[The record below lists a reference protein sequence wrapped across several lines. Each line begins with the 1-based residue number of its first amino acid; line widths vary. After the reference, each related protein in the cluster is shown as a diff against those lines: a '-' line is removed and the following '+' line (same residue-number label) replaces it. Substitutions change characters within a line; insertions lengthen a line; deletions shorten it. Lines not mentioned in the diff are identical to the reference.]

1 MVRKTP
7 RPPEE
12 ARAIARALRKRFI
25 SAEVE
30 ATALE
35 TLRRLNIDPAAF
47 LKGPVAAAGKAD
59 DAAPSPKDP
68 VKMATF
74 WGRSGKESTIA
85 AVREREGIV
94 LPEADK
100 PFTEDEKRKARAV
113 LAVFKERYGTPD
125 KPN

>member
-25 SAEVE
+25 TPEVE
-30 ATALE
+30 AVAQE
-35 TLRRLNIDPAAF
+35 TLKRLNIDPA
-47 LKGPVAAAGKAD
+47 LLLGGK
-59 DAAPSPKDP
+59 PKPAEPAP
-68 VKMATF
+68 VKEPSKMAMF
-74 WGRSGKESTIA
+74 WGRGKKETTTA

-94 LPEADK
+94 LPESDK
-100 PFTEDEKRKARAV
+100 PFTEEEKRKAQAV
-113 LAVFKERYGTPD
+113 LAIFKERYGTPE

>member
-25 SAEVE
+25 SPEVE
-30 ATALE
+30 ATALAS
-35 TLRRLNIDPAAF
+35 LKRLNIDPAAF
-47 LKGPVAAAGKAD
+47 LAPPAKPVE
-59 DAAPSPKDP
+59 AAPTPKDP
-68 VKMATF
+68 AKMASF
-74 WGRSGKESTIA
+74 WGRSSKESTIA

-113 LAVFKERYGTPD
+113 LAIFKDRYGLPD
-125 KPN
+125 KTN

>member
-30 ATALE
+30 ATAME

-47 LKGPVAAAGKAD
+47 LASPKKPA
-59 DAAPSPKDP
+59 DAAPAPKDP
-68 VKMATF
+68 VKMARF

>member
-47 LKGPVAAAGKAD
+47 LS
-59 DAAPSPKDP
+59 PSPKPAEAAPAPKDP
-68 VKMATF
+68 AKMASF
-74 WGRSGKESTIA
+74 WGRSSKESTIA

-100 PFTEDEKRKARAV
+100 PFTDDEKRKARAV
-113 LAVFKERYGTPD
+113 LAVFKERYGTPE

>member
-35 TLRRLNIDPAAF
+35 ALKRLNIDPAEISGQNGEF
-47 LKGPVAAAGKAD
+47 LGAE
-59 DAAPSPKDP
+59 
-68 VKMATF
+68 F
-74 WGRSGKESTIA
+74 
-85 AVREREGIV
+85 
-94 LPEADK
+94 
-100 PFTEDEKRKARAV
+100 
-113 LAVFKERYGTPD
+113 
-125 KPN
+125 

>member
-12 ARAIARALRKRFI
+12 ARAIARAFRKRFI

-35 TLRRLNIDPAAF
+35 ALRRLNIDPAAF
-47 LKGPVAAAGKAD
+47 LAPPQKAIE
-59 DAAPSPKDP
+59 AAPAPKDP
-68 VKMATF
+68 VKMAHF
-74 WGRSGKESTIA
+74 WGRSSKESTIA

-113 LAVFKERYGTPD
+113 LAVFKERYGAPE